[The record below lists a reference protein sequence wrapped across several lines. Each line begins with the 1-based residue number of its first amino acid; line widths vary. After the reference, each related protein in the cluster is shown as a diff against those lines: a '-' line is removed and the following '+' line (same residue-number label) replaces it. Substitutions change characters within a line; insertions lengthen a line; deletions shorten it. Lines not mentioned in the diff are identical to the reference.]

1 MLNEVVNLCKFSVKH
16 LCPGAYLFQA
26 FEGALIETGVTEKEF
41 LRKTRIYDPE
51 R

>member
-26 FEGALIETGVTEKEF
+26 FEGALIETGVNREGIFKKDEN
-41 LRKTRIYDPE
+41 L
-51 R
+51 